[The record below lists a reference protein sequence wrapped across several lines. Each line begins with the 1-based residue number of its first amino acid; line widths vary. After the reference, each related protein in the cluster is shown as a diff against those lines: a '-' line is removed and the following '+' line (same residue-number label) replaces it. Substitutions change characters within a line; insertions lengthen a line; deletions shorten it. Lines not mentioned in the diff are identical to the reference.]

1 MCVHYR
7 ITLIH
12 PLSLFAERMH
22 IQLHFIEFRFPA
34 QCFGQTFSR
43 GERERERE
51 KAASKKRLSAIR
63 RESEVAKWGFFHSL
77 VNAAA
82 CRHDR
87 IIHPM
92 SPAATASHCVCTEGA
107 GPCVYVL
114 SRCLVLD
121 MSTKQK
127 SCTKANPT
135 SACVASLTEW
145 KT

>member
-1 MCVHYR
+1 VCSLSYNSHTSSFSLCRANAHSIAFYR
-7 ITLIH
+7 VSIPCSMFWANIFTGR
-12 PLSLFAERMH
+12 A
-22 IQLHFIEFRFPA
+22 
-34 QCFGQTFSR
+34 
-43 GERERERE
+43 RERE

-145 KT
+145 KM